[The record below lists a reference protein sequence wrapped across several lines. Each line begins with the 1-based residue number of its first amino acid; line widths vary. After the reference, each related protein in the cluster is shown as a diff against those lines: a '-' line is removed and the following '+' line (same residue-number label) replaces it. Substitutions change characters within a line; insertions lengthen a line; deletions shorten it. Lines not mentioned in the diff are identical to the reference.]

1 MRKMKKRPTN
11 LKSEKMKR
19 HKNKVFKGVIHDDNA

>member
-1 MRKMKKRPTN
+1 MKKINTN

-19 HKNKVFKGVIHDDNA
+19 HKNKVFKGVVHNDNA